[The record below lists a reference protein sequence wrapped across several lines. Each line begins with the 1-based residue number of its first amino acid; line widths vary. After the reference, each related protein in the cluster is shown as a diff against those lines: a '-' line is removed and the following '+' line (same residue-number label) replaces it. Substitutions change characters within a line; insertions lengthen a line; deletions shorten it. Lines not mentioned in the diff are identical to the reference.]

1 MQPIITGGIRHLQGG
16 VREDEMIAMFT
27 KGYVKG
33 DCPQVVFR
41 GITWAFCFLL
51 WSGFILSSL
60 ALAEEEGRFT
70 ETRSQ
75 MVARQIRRRGVR
87 DADVLRVMEEVPR
100 QKFVPRKYLSR
111 AYGDYPLPIGEGQ
124 TISQPY
130 IVALMTEL
138 LELEPGDKVL
148 EIGTG
153 SGYQAAILAELV
165 PEVYTIEIIG
175 VLCERAKK
183 LLTEEGYENIKLKH
197 ADGYLGWEEFAPF
210 DAIIVTCA
218 PDHIPQP
225 LIRQLKDGGR
235 MVIPVGMPGA
245 YQTLWQI
252 RKLGDSLKVNNVTT
266 VRFVPL
272 IREFK

>member
-1 MQPIITGGIRHLQGG
+1 
-16 VREDEMIAMFT
+16 
-27 KGYVKG
+27 
-33 DCPQVVFR
+33 VVFR

-100 QKFVPRKYLSR
+100 HKFVPRKYLSR